1 MVAFENATIKT
12 ILVGFV
18 TSIKT
23 ILVGFV
29 TSIKTILIGFVTSIN
44 IIYKSNVFVNPNVD
58 NLQKINKIDEI
69 FVLTRMLIQTVL

>member
-29 TSIKTILIGFVTSIN
+29 TSIKTILVGFVTSMLLYTKNSFLSIPKK
-44 IIYKSNVFVNPNVD
+44 IIF
-58 NLQKINKIDEI
+58 
-69 FVLTRMLIQTVL
+69 

>member
-1 MVAFENATIKT
+1 MVAFENAT
-12 ILVGFV
+12 
-18 TSIKT
+18 IKT

-58 NLQKINKIDEI
+58 NLQKN
-69 FVLTRMLIQTVL
+69 

>member
-29 TSIKTILIGFVTSIN
+29 TSINLYTSQTHLSTPN
-44 IIYKSNVFVNPNVD
+44 ID